1 VPTTPPPV
9 APVFKHEWN
18 QVETLV
24 IGRPRKFRCSAKGSE
39 DITYRWERNGEE
51 VKEGVHVTI
60 DVKSMDEHGDV
71 YKCIATN
78 IRGKVETGFELD
90 VQGKPSFELSE
101 EVVAVEPSETTKKI
115 VCTANSN
122 PRPDEFSWTVEGS
135 ELSLTHEEDEGM
147 QTSTATL
154 KRSDLKEDEE
164 NRITCTVRNEHGSRS
179 KTFRVNL
186 KASSAMSGGMVVLVV
201 FLILF
206 LFGVMAGGVLIMKR
220 RSQAQQQGLDVEQSC
235 AGLLCAKT
243 VPEKDENEEGGEV
256 GPADNDEVKEE
267 VDEEKQNLTEKN
279 NENDDAGEEKTQE
292 VGEEDAMLEKKD
304 EDAPKKKKLRLRGP
318 LACCKKNRKQLQE
331 DEDAEENKVNE
342 EDESDPSDEKS
353 KDEKQDESDRDSGKG
368 DTLKPNTEAPETSVD
383 K

>member
-1 VPTTPPPV
+1 MGSSGINDSMKLQVITTTTAVPTTPPPV

-164 NRITCTVRNEHGSRS
+164 NRITCTARNEHGSRS

-243 VPEKDENEEGGEV
+243 VPEKDENE
-256 GPADNDEVKEE
+256 
-267 VDEEKQNLTEKN
+267 
-279 NENDDAGEEKTQE
+279 
-292 VGEEDAMLEKKD
+292 
-304 EDAPKKKKLRLRGP
+304 
-318 LACCKKNRKQLQE
+318 
-331 DEDAEENKVNE
+331 
-342 EDESDPSDEKS
+342 DESA
-353 KDEKQDESDRDSGKG
+353 RGSGKG
-368 DTLKPNTEAPETSVD
+368 DTLKPNTEAPETRVD